1 MKVLNLLL
9 AAAMVSST
17 FVMPVSAQTAS
28 AAETVENVI
37 YETDFDDISSL
48 GDLPYDAG
56 AKTGWG
62 YFYGKTGD
70 KYGFEDSKYIDLVD
84 EDGNKYLYT
93 YQTAEQNGAENALY
107 YDTSKI
113 TSGSIV
119 ADYDIKFDRENLTNM
134 RIGYGMR
141 ADNMITSTGEVY
153 NGYYRGGADKISV
166 APAETIKADTWY
178 HVTMTADFDNDTM
191 HLVMTDRDT
200 QEEAVNEQLTGFTS
214 GGETRALGINT
225 IEYASGGSEKQGAYL
240 DNVKITHVTEAA
252 EPDPAP
258 TPTQTAD
265 PAGPAALPFNE
276 TFDYDSIEEMTA
288 AGWVFKGAGSEE
300 NISKIEDGVLK
311 LGLAKGI
318 NNRRA
323 QRVLTPITSGI
334 LTAEWDVTPAEG
346 VSTYTYF
353 WGNGNNGKP
362 GTLNSNIPVM
372 YFDNGA
378 KNIHFNANG
387 TGGANIGAYTPGQT
401 YHCKAEADFDNSL
414 LTVTVTDSSGAPVGT
429 HSGTVGYNEIRE
441 ITFQIWAEPANDTW
455 VGIDNVSIT
464 HKERTPETL
473 PLIENFD
480 YADINEMKANGW
492 SAVDT
497 NNDISKIED
506 GVFKLGLKAGVNNQ
520 QYVRNIEEVS
530 SGILKIEYDV
540 TPVEGV
546 CAYLWTGSARTP
558 VFYFYDGKIRVASTN
573 TEASVI
579 GSYENGKTYHCSA
592 TLYLEE
598 DKIAAE
604 VKQGDNVIASGERT
618 GVNSTVNQIVLQTWA
633 SPASDTWVSF
643 DNLTVTHEA
652 GEPVPTP
659 TSDPAG
665 PAALPFSETFDYDSI
680 EAMEATGWWFE
691 TGDRLQPVPNIS
703 KLEDGMLKVGLAK
716 GADNQQA
723 KRLFAP
729 VTSGVLT
736 IELDVVPSDYT
747 NSIVKLWGNS
757 STSVFPVYFH
767 NDNKISVNGTP
778 GTVIGDYT
786 PGKTYHCKLVVN
798 LDSKNI
804 DVTVT
809 GTETGTLA
817 KGSFPYEAKRLEELT
832 LQTWQND
839 EFTNGDVAE
848 SFVGFDNITIEHG
861 TEPEPTPTSDPS
873 FEEVIY
879 ENDFDSV
886 ENLND
891 LDGKEGDGWNRDV
904 GGRKPGLGTDGEIML
919 LEDGE
924 NKYLY
929 VNHTT
934 DTLKLGDT
942 VAMSYDYPAVTTGQV
957 IYDFDIMTDRTNMAF
972 MRYGYAAHMDNS
984 IMPNGEIYNSYWTN
998 DKKKLTD
1005 NLIMPEKWY
1014 HVVITAD
1021 LTSDYSTLYI
1031 EDKETGDKIVDVD
1044 IPGIGNHNLTRFE
1057 IAITDQAKENIGG
1070 AYLDNLKITR
1080 TTKPATDPRPMPEPA
1095 FKFEENFDLYDD
1107 LDAMKANGW
1116 NVFSGYSTSRPGPN
1130 SEESAIIGDGTDKS
1144 FYLGIDA
1151 NTDNIQAKK
1160 SFGTS
1165 IGHGRALMEFDI
1177 IPGADTVTY
1186 IWMDGTGEGT
1196 NSGIWSAGGFSLFVF
1211 TTDGR
1216 VGVGASRF
1224 NEAQFLANYTA
1235 GEKYH
1240 CSIIIDIEND
1250 TFTAE
1255 IENEDGTLLGSKTI
1269 SYKELAGTD
1278 IYTLTGLTLQEWTAS
1293 ANTGSIFDNIVI
1305 TKLPENTPVASIAN
1319 TTFIADGEESSNYKE
1334 VSTLTDTIAVNFGAV
1349 MDLETLEGIKIVNSA
1364 DSSEIAYTAE
1374 ISGNSVNLN
1383 LAEALAPNA
1392 EYAIVIPAEAAN
1404 IDGVVLGEET
1414 RLVFNT
1420 KDDAS
1425 YSGAIKALTI
1435 DGNAVTNLSQ
1445 IKAGTTLTA
1454 DVKLDNA
1461 TAEDK
1466 KAVVIF
1472 SFYNESGALVK
1483 TNYEVIDLKA
1493 GAKFDDAVEYTVE
1506 DMTDVAAAKVMLW
1519 DGFRGMRAL
1528 DGCTTID

>member
-225 IEYASGGSEKQGAYL
+225 IQYASGGSEKQGAYL

-265 PAGPAALPFNE
+265 PASPAALPFNE

-492 SAVDT
+492 SAVDA

-506 GVFKLGLKAGVNNQ
+506 GVFKLGLKAGENNQ
-520 QYVRNIEEVS
+520 QYIRKIEEVS
-530 SGILKIEYDV
+530 SGRLKIECDI

-546 CAYLWTGSARTP
+546 CAYLWTRDGQTP
-558 VFYFYDGKIRVASTN
+558 VFFFQNGEIRTNGTTNKVEKIGNYTN
-573 TEASVI
+573 GV
-579 GSYENGKTYHCSA
+579 TYHCIA
-592 TLYLEE
+592 TLDL
-598 DKIAAE
+598 DNSKITATVMEGDRIIAE
-604 VKQGDNVIASGERT
+604 GERT
-618 GVNSTVNQIVLQTWA
+618 GINPMVNQIGLQTWA
-633 SPASDTWVSF
+633 SPANDTWVSF

-652 GEPVPTP
+652 GEPV
-659 TSDPAG
+659 
-665 PAALPFSETFDYDSI
+665 
-680 EAMEATGWWFE
+680 
-691 TGDRLQPVPNIS
+691 
-703 KLEDGMLKVGLAK
+703 
-716 GADNQQA
+716 
-723 KRLFAP
+723 
-729 VTSGVLT
+729 
-736 IELDVVPSDYT
+736 
-747 NSIVKLWGNS
+747 
-757 STSVFPVYFH
+757 
-767 NDNKISVNGTP
+767 
-778 GTVIGDYT
+778 
-786 PGKTYHCKLVVN
+786 
-798 LDSKNI
+798 
-804 DVTVT
+804 
-809 GTETGTLA
+809 
-817 KGSFPYEAKRLEELT
+817 
-832 LQTWQND
+832 
-839 EFTNGDVAE
+839 
-848 SFVGFDNITIEHG
+848 
-861 TEPEPTPTSDPS
+861 PTPTSDPS

-904 GGRKPGLGTDGEIML
+904 GGRKDGFGNDNSIML
-919 LEDGE
+919 IDEGE

-934 DTLKLGDT
+934 ETLKLGDT
-942 VAMSYDYPAVTTGQV
+942 VALSYDYPAVTTGQV

-1044 IPGIGNHNLTRFE
+1044 IPGIDNHNLTRFE

-1095 FKFEENFDLYDD
+1095 FKFEENFDSYAD

-1130 SEESAIIGDGTDKS
+1130 TEESLIIGDGTDKS

-1165 IGHGRALMEFDI
+1165 ITQGRALMEFDI

-1186 IWMDGTGEGT
+1186 VWMDGTGNGAKT
-1196 NSGIWSAGGFSLFVF
+1196 SLWNQGRFSLIVF

-1278 IYTLTGLTLQEWTAS
+1278 IYTLAGLTLQEWTATT
-1293 ANTGSIFDNIVI
+1293 NTGSTFDNIVI

-1319 TTFIADGEESSNYKE
+1319 TTFITDGEESSNYKE

-1519 DGFRGMRAL
+1519 DGFGSMRAL